1 MTALRLLA
9 ALALPLALAG
19 CGHVQEPSLSQR
31 CGDLMRQ
38 AFPGAEIAVTGQQ
51 TLPVEGQQ
59 SYATTRIV
67 VEGRR
72 RKLPAATRLPRDV
85 AAECRFDQ
93 GILTGFRWTKGPL
106 Q

>member
-1 MTALRLLA
+1 MTTPRLLA

-31 CGDLMRQ
+31 CADIVRQ
-38 AFPGAEIAVTGQQ
+38 AFPGGGIELTGQR

-59 SYATTRIV
+59 SYSTLRIV

-72 RKLPAATRLPRDV
+72 QKLPAATKLVRDV
-85 AAECRFDQ
+85 AAECRFDD